1 MMKNKMQIAIDG
13 PASAGKSTVAKILA
27 KKLGYVYCD
36 TGAMYRALTYMA
48 LMNKVSLADEKRLV
62 SLLDEMTISFRQEA
76 DGQRVLVNH
85 QDVTDEI
92 REANV
97 SQNVSEV
104 SAHSGVRE
112 ALVRQQQEIAAQ
124 SDIVMDGRDI
134 GTIVL
139 PNAPVKIFLIASVA
153 ERAQRRYEE
162 NKAKGMTVE
171 LEQIKKEIEE
181 RDYKDT
187 TRKVSPLVKA
197 EDAIELDTTGLSIEQ
212 VVEKIEQ
219 IIQKHDFFQ

>member
-1 MMKNKMQIAIDG
+1 MKNKMQIAIDG

-62 SLLDEMTISFRQEA
+62 SLLDEMTISFRQEV

>member
-1 MMKNKMQIAIDG
+1 MKNKMQIAIDG

-171 LEQIKKEIEE
+171 LGQIKKEIEE

>member
-1 MMKNKMQIAIDG
+1 MKNKMQIAIDG

-48 LMNKVSLADEKRLV
+48 LMNKVSLADEKQLV
-62 SLLDEMTISFRQEA
+62 SLLDEMTISFRQEV

>member
-1 MMKNKMQIAIDG
+1 MKNKMQIAIDG

-197 EDAIELDTTGLSIEQ
+197 KDAIELDTTGLSIEQ

>member
-1 MMKNKMQIAIDG
+1 MKNKMQIAIDG

-36 TGAMYRALTYMA
+36 TGAMYRALTYTA
-48 LMNKVSLADEKRLV
+48 LMNKVSLADEKQLV

-139 PNAPVKIFLIASVA
+139 PNAAVKIFLIASVA

>member
-1 MMKNKMQIAIDG
+1 MKNKMQIAIDG

-134 GTIVL
+134 GTVVL

-197 EDAIELDTTGLSIEQ
+197 EDATELDTTGLSIEQ

>member
-1 MMKNKMQIAIDG
+1 MKNKMQIAIDG

-62 SLLDEMTISFRQEA
+62 SLLDEMTISFRQET

>member
-1 MMKNKMQIAIDG
+1 MKNKMQIAIDG

-62 SLLDEMTISFRQEA
+62 SLLDEMTIIFRQEA

>member
-1 MMKNKMQIAIDG
+1 
-13 PASAGKSTVAKILA
+13 
-27 KKLGYVYCD
+27 
-36 TGAMYRALTYMA
+36 MYRALTYMA
-48 LMNKVSLADEKRLV
+48 LMNKVSLVDEKQLV

-76 DGQRVLVNH
+76 TDSPVLVNH

-139 PNAPVKIFLIASVA
+139 PNAPVKIFLIAGVA

-171 LEQIKKEIEE
+171 LERLKRKLKSEITKIPLAKYHHLLKRR
-181 RDYKDT
+181 RDRIRYNGT
-187 TRKVSPLVKA
+187 VY
-197 EDAIELDTTGLSIEQ
+197 
-212 VVEKIEQ
+212 
-219 IIQKHDFFQ
+219 